1 MKGSVSSS
9 TVNSTGSHLQQ
20 VPDYYS
26 KASRSPHFNDNRNF
40 KTIREYSPRAFKFYM
55 EQRLVSGFLN
65 VGWAKCYVRV
75 DNLLKAASE
84 RIKRKEMLEVEM
96 RQYKMTES
104 ERVNMRNLL
113 RKKETNHLRL
123 IRAKLSLEQFRMVNT
138 LGKGAFGEVSLVQ
151 KKDTQMYYALK
162 TLNKKEV
169 SKNSESIIS
178 LQ

>member
-1 MKGSVSSS
+1 
-9 TVNSTGSHLQQ
+9 
-20 VPDYYS
+20 
-26 KASRSPHFNDNRNF
+26 
-40 KTIREYSPRAFKFYM
+40 
-55 EQRLVSGFLN
+55 
-65 VGWAKCYVRV
+65 
-75 DNLLKAASE
+75 
-84 RIKRKEMLEVEM
+84 MLEVEM